1 MHKYKTVL
9 HIVGRVYKAQIARPK
24 SLALKWEVK
33 YCVQS
38 IFLTWTGCVLGSAK
52 SAKPI
57 ISIWCW
63 SHSAKKSLGDMG
75 KSLSFIAYKLKE

>member
-24 SLALKWEVK
+24 SLALELGVK

-38 IFLTWTGCVLGSAK
+38 IFLTGCVSGSPK
-52 SAKPI
+52 SAGPI
-57 ISIWCW
+57 ISI
-63 SHSAKKSLGDMG
+63 
-75 KSLSFIAYKLKE
+75 